1 MRPGP
6 RNPLL
11 KFPPSARRWVP
22 GAALQRFGRDLTEE
36 ARRGLLDPVVG
47 REQVVERVL
56 QVRVRAQPPCGE
68 HLV

>member
-1 MRPGP
+1 M
-6 RNPLL
+6 
-11 KFPPSARRWVP
+11 PPSRCRWVP

-56 QVRVRAQPPCGE
+56 QVRARGPCGGYVVY
-68 HLV
+68 LPTAYGGV